1 MIRCVVVDDEPPAL
15 AILADYIGQVPF
27 LTLAG
32 TTTDPVEGLTWVQQG
47 RTDLVF
53 LDIQMPRL
61 TGLQFLKLAG
71 HKVRVV
77 LTTAYPEYALEGY
90 ENDVVDYLLK
100 PIAFERF
107 LKAAQKALGLLA
119 PPMLPSPVASPVSG
133 PVAAPAVAPGAG
145 PPSGYL
151 FVKGDTK
158 NKYLR
163 ISHTDIRYVE
173 GLNNYVLLHLPGER
187 ITTYQTLKELAEM
200 LPQPPFIRVHK
211 SYIVSLD
218 HVRLLDGNTLYVQDK
233 LIPVSDTYR
242 EALYRVVR
250 GG

>member
-1 MIRCVVVDDEPPAL
+1 MIRCLVIDDEPPAL

-32 TTTDPVEGLTWVQQG
+32 TTTDPIEGLTWVQQG
-47 RTDLVF
+47 RADLLF

-71 HKVRVV
+71 HKARVV

-107 LKAAQKALGLLA
+107 LKAAHKALALLA
-119 PPMLPSPVASPVSG
+119 PALPAPV
-133 PVAAPAVAPGAG
+133 AVAPLAPAPVVPAPA
-145 PPSGYL
+145 PPPTADHL

-163 ISHTDIRYVE
+163 INYADILYVE
-173 GLNNYVLLHLPGER
+173 GLNNYVLLHLPHER
-187 ITTYQTLKELAEM
+187 IATYQTLRELAET
-200 LPQPPFIRVHK
+200 LPQPPFMRVHK
-211 SYIVSLD
+211 SYIVSLN

>member
-1 MIRCVVVDDEPPAL
+1 I
-15 AILADYIGQVPF
+15 
-27 LTLAG
+27 
-32 TTTDPVEGLTWVQQG
+32 EGLTWVQQG
-47 RTDLVF
+47 RADLVF

-71 HKVRVV
+71 HKARVV
-77 LTTAYPEYALEGY
+77 LTTAYPEYALDGY

-107 LKAAQKALGLLA
+107 LKAAHKVLALLVPSQLTPEAGSLGQPA
-119 PPMLPSPVASPVSG
+119 PVMPAPVAP
-133 PVAAPAVAPGAG
+133 APGH
-145 PPSGYL
+145 L

-163 ISHTDIRYVE
+163 INYADILYVE
-173 GLNNYVLLHLPGER
+173 GLNNYVLLHLPHER
-187 ITTYQTLKELAEM
+187 ITTYQTLRELAET
-200 LPQPPFIRVHK
+200 LPQPPFMRVHK
-211 SYIVSLD
+211 SFIVSLD
-218 HVRLLDGNTLYVQDK
+218 HVRLLDGSTLYVQDK